1 MMDRK
6 SPPRSNPRD
15 EGDLIEVVGIGAGG
29 WESLGS
35 IERGLILNAELLVG
49 GHRHLNMIPAGVARR
64 VAWTPNFR
72 DRLVEVLSTQ
82 RLDSVVVLASGDP
95 MLAGVGSTI
104 VQLFGI
110 AAVRI
115 HPAVSSVALARA
127 RMGWPDDTVEVIRLR
142 GGDLDLI
149 RRAVF
154 PGRRLLV
161 LSRDADSP
169 QEIARLL
176 GSVGFGDSVLTVLG
190 DLGTA
195 TESQVAVRA
204 ADFAGSGPG
213 LNVVCVECRTTS
225 AGSWSLTPGL
235 PDQIYDHDGQ
245 LTKRNV
251 RASALAHLQPR
262 PGELLWDVGAGA
274 GSVAIEWL
282 RAHPS
287 CRAVAVEQDLVRV
300 ERIRVNAGRLGVP
313 GLVVAHGRAPE
324 ALDGLPTPDAVFVG
338 GGGSSDTVERCWSSL
353 APGGRLVVHAVT
365 QETELVVT
373 TCWQRHGGELT
384 RISVEQL
391 ERIGRYHGWKPARAV
406 VQWSV
411 SKAAS

>member
-1 MMDRK
+1 M
-6 SPPRSNPRD
+6 
-15 EGDLIEVVGIGAGG
+15 IEVVGLPAAG
-29 WESLGS
+29 WETLGGA
-35 IERGLILNAELLVG
+35 ERDLVLGANLVVAGRRHLGLIPPV
-49 GHRHLNMIPAGVARR
+49 AGQRR
-64 VAWTPNFR
+64 VVWPADLRGSLPALLA
-72 DRLVEVLSTQ
+72 DHESTG
-82 RLDSVVVLASGDP
+82 VVVLASGDP
-95 MLAGVGSTI
+95 LVAGVGST
-104 VQLFGI
+104 VVELFGS
-110 AAVRI
+110 AAVRV

-127 RMGWPDDTVEVIRLR
+127 RLGWPDDTVEVVRLR

-169 QEIARLL
+169 QEIASLL
-176 GSVGFGDSVLTVLG
+176 ESMGFGDSALTVLG
-190 DLGTA
+190 DLGA
-195 TESQVAVRA
+195 AAESRVTSRA
-204 ADFAGSGPG
+204 ADFAGRAPA
-213 LNVVCVECRTTS
+213 LNIVCVECRTHT
-225 AGSWSLTPGL
+225 AGSWSLAPGL
-235 PDQIYDHDGQ
+235 PDDAYDHDGQ
-245 LTKRNV
+245 LSKRNV
-251 RASALAHLQPR
+251 RASALAHLLPR

-282 RAHPS
+282 RTHPS
-287 CRAVAVEQDLVRV
+287 CRAVAIEQDLVRV

-313 GLVVAHGRAPE
+313 GLVVAHGRAP
-324 ALDGLPTPDAVFVG
+324 AVLAGLPTPNAVFVG
-338 GGGSSDTVERCWSSL
+338 GGASAETVERCWSSL
-353 APGGRLVVHAVT
+353 APGGRLVVHCVT

-373 TCWQRHGGELT
+373 ACWQRHGGELT